1 MWASGYK
8 LVNTIILIGA
18 VIGALVLFGNAIN
31 YLIPWQWLTA
41 FFSILKYF
49 SNAIDFMINTT
60 QLWLA
65 VGMVISVEFLY
76 WGFHA
81 TMAIIKKLKA

>member
-18 VIGALVLFGNAIN
+18 IISALVLFGNALN
-31 YLIPWQWLTA
+31 YLIPWQWLTY

-49 SNAIDFMINTT
+49 SGVIDFMIDTAT
-60 QLWLA
+60 LWQA
-65 VGMVISVEFLY
+65 VGMVLAVEVIY

-81 TMAIIKKLKA
+81 TMAIVKKLKA